1 MSHKHFFHFQKF
13 HMNRATGILIGLGVA
28 GIGVAWLVSKGSAT
42 NQEGNQVATTP
53 EQQRAAIVDLVTK
66 QLGASASPDLIQTFA
81 TTIGQMSDQEVSL
94 VYQYLFNYW
103 AKGVPVPDGTFKD
116 QIQAISDKYQIFT

>member
-1 MSHKHFFHFQKF
+1 
-13 HMNRATGILIGLGVA
+13 MNRATGILIGLGVA